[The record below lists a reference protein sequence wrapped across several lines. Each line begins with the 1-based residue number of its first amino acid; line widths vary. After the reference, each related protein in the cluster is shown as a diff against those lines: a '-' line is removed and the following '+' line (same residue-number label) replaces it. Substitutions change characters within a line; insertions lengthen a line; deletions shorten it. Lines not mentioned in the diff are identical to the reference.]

1 MRHKWKAV
9 KKKKGDFAMSYP
21 WKATNG
27 GVCSDHM
34 TKKEAE
40 EICREEN
47 EGEAKEAPKLYC
59 FGSPSCTFQN
69 ALEEII
75 DLFNRKDMNKRE
87 REHFTGNILEKY
99 GVIADG

>member
-9 KKKKGDFAMSYP
+9 KKKKGDFAMKYP

-40 EICREEN
+40 ESCKEDN
-47 EGEAKEAPKLYC
+47 ERDAQEATKLYC
-59 FGSPSCTFQN
+59 FGAPSCTFQT

-75 DLFNRKDMNKRE
+75 DLFNNNDLTKTQ
-87 REHFTGNILEKY
+87 REHFTGNVLEKY
-99 GVIADG
+99 GVIAD